1 MTTASKA
8 AAFTFS
14 ETTLNTVG
22 NGSTFPVYRATHNA
36 TNMSL
41 AIKKIPKTDDE
52 REEYI
57 KNEIELNQKVRYT
70 LATNF
75 TILDCFV

>member
-22 NGSTFPVYRATHNA
+22 NGSTFPVYRATHNIGSA
-36 TNMSL
+36 VIGGFKQLYYIIGRWKGNI
-41 AIKKIPKTDDE
+41 AIK
-52 REEYI
+52 
-57 KNEIELNQKVRYT
+57 
-70 LATNF
+70 
-75 TILDCFV
+75 ILRR